1 MWQKGEHYIVG
12 FDYRRRVSGIVGGV
26 WNVLCSVAMSQCSY
40 WTLFLIFLFL
50 SFLHSSTNLPLL
62 KEVHRL
68 TSKETFM
75 GGMIPR
81 SMICGGEFAPSK
93 IILGTQGNEII
104 EYQISDNQLSVVE
117 GRVLMNA
124 HQNILRGL
132 ATHPTMS
139 RFVTASE
146 DATVS
151 VWDYESRVL
160 IGKQVELPAPSQ
172 TCAISS
178 DGDLIACGL
187 TTGW

>member
-1 MWQKGEHYIVG
+1 MCVQC
-12 FDYRRRVSGIVGGV
+12 R
-26 WNVLCSVAMSQCSY
+26 NVAMSQCRNVVTDS
-40 WTLFLIFLFL
+40 L
-50 SFLHSSTNLPLL
+50 SDFSLLVLLHSSTNLPLL

-160 IGKQVELPAPSQ
+160 IGKQVDLPAPSQ